1 MKLCYTRKT
10 KINMAALSRKGKKK
24 TGRKRKLQRKKSK
37 YLINKKE

>member
-24 TGRKRKLQRKKSK
+24 L
-37 YLINKKE
+37 KEKENYKDKNQNI